1 MITFAA
7 LGLVLRAPPPRLL
20 AEISEEK
27 LELSVTPTRKLWLA
41 EGSRWPGSQ
50 TTVAEHMTPSVLTVS
65 PDATLK
71 EAAMLINAQRITG
84 LAVVEAGRLAA
95 AKWSTDNPNNNDD
108 DGNATNGN
116 STSWR

>member
-1 MITFAA
+1 MITLAA

-50 TTVAEHMTPSVLTVS
+50 QCSQCL
-65 PDATLK
+65 
-71 EAAMLINAQRITG
+71 R
-84 LAVVEAGRLAA
+84 VVQVHPQPCRLL
-95 AKWSTDNPNNNDD
+95 
-108 DGNATNGN
+108 
-116 STSWR
+116 